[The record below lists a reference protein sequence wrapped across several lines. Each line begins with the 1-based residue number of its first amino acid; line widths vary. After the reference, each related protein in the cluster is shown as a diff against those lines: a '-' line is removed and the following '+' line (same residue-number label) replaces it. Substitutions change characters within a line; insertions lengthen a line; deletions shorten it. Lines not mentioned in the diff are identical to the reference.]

1 MMDNKQA
8 LSKNIL
14 DTINSPAD
22 VKALSM
28 EELKQLAEE
37 IRQLLISVIAKTG
50 GHLAP
55 NLGVVELTLALHRVF
70 STPEDKIVFDV
81 GHQAYIH
88 KIITGRREQFP
99 TLRQYGGLS
108 GFPKR
113 SESAHDAF
121 GTGHSSTSISAAL
134 GMAVA
139 RDIKQ
144 QDYNVI
150 AVIGDGSMTGGM
162 AFEALNNAG
171 TLHKRMIVVL
181 NDNEM
186 SISKNVGAM
195 SEYLYHLRT
204 GETYNKLKHDLEGW
218 LKNMEFGSDVLKAL
232 RRLKGSVKY
241 LMVPTSI
248 FEELGFTYLGPID
261 GHDLP
266 TLIEV
271 MQAAKKIDGPV
282 LVHVLTKKG
291 KGYKP
296 AEESPNK
303 FHGTGPFEIATGK
316 KITNPNAPITYT
328 EVFGKALS
336 ELAHEDKD
344 IIGITA
350 AMPDG
355 TGLSTFAKAHP
366 TRFFDVGI
374 AEQHAVT
381 SAAGAAA
388 AGLKPVAAI
397 YSTFLQRAYDSVLH
411 DICMQKLHVTL
422 CLDRAGL
429 VGDDGYTHH
438 GVFDYAY
445 LRSMPEMTVMAPKD
459 ENELRHML
467 KTAVDFDGP
476 ISLRYP
482 RGSGVGVDIT
492 EPMEALP
499 IGKAEVLREGQDVSI
514 WAIGSMVQSAAQA
527 AEKLAEQGIS
537 AGVVNMRF
545 VKPLDKELL
554 LAQAKEY
561 GKIVTLEEGVLQGGV
576 GSAVLETLNEAQLL
590 TKCQVLTLG
599 IPDEFVLHGD
609 KKLLFKD
616 LELDVD
622 AIVAKTVAFVKGE

>member
-204 GETYNKLKHDLEGW
+204 GETYNKIKHDLEGW
-218 LKNMEFGSDVLKAL
+218 LKNMDFGSDVLKAL

-328 EVFGKALS
+328 EVFGKALT
-336 ELAHEDKD
+336 ELADEDKD

-355 TGLSTFAKAHP
+355 TGLSAFAKAHP

-467 KTAVDFDGP
+467 KTAVDFNGP

-492 EPMEALP
+492 EPMQALP
-499 IGKAEVLREGQDVSI
+499 IGKAEVLREGRDVSI

-554 LAQAKEY
+554 LAQAREY

-576 GSAVLETLNEAQLL
+576 GSAVLEALNEAQLL
-590 TKCQVLTLG
+590 TKCRVLALG

-616 LELDVD
+616 LGLDVD
-622 AIVAKTVAFVKGE
+622 AIVAKTAAFVKGE

>member
-1 MMDNKQA
+1 MAENN
-8 LSKNIL
+8 LL
-14 DTINSPAD
+14 DKINSPAD
-22 VKALSM
+22 VKKLSDKQ
-28 EELKQLAEE
+28 LKQLAAE
-37 IRQLLISVIAKTG
+37 IRQLLIEVISHTG

-55 NLGVVELTLALHRVF
+55 NLGVVELTLALHKVF
-70 STPEDKIVFDV
+70 NTPQDKLVFDV

-113 SESAHDAF
+113 SESEHDAF

-134 GMAVA
+134 GMAAA
-139 RDIKQ
+139 RDLQ
-144 QDYNVI
+144 GEDYNVVAI
-150 AVIGDGSMTGGM
+150 IGDGSMTGGM

-171 TLHKRMIVVL
+171 TLHKKMVVVL

-195 SEYLYHLRT
+195 SDYLYHLRT
-204 GETYNKLKHDLEGW
+204 GETYNKIKNDIEGW
-218 LKNMEFGSDVLKAL
+218 LKNMEFGTDVLKAI

-248 FEELGFTYLGPID
+248 FEELGFTYLGPVD
-261 GHDLP
+261 GHDIHG
-266 TLIEV
+266 LIEV
-271 MQAAKKIDGPV
+271 LQAAKKIDGPV
-282 LVHVLTKKG
+282 MVHVLTKKG

-316 KITNPNAPITYT
+316 KITNPAAPISYT
-328 EVFGKALS
+328 EVFGKTIT
-336 ELAHEDKD
+336 ELADSDKK
-344 IIGITA
+344 IVGLTA

-355 TGLSTFAKAHP
+355 TGLNIFAQAHP
-366 TRFFDVGI
+366 DRFFDVGI

-381 SAAGAAA
+381 AA
-388 AGLKPVAAI
+388 AGMAAAGMKPVTAI
-397 YSTFLQRAYDSVLH
+397 YSTFMQRAYDSILH
-411 DICMQKLHVTL
+411 DICMQKLHVTM

-445 LRSMPEMTVMAPKD
+445 LRSIPNMTIMAPKD

-467 KTAVDFDGP
+467 KTALSFNGP
-476 ISLRYP
+476 ISVRYP

-492 EPMEALP
+492 EPMQELP
-499 IGKAEVLREGQDVSI
+499 IGKAEVLREGKELCF
-514 WAIGSMVQSAAQA
+514 WAIGSMVQSAVQA
-527 AEKLAEQGIS
+527 ADKLKEQGID

-545 VKPLDKELL
+545 AKPLDKELL
-554 LAQAKEY
+554 IEHAKRY
-561 GKIVTLEEGVLQGGV
+561 GKIVTLEEGVLAGGV
-576 GSAVLETLNEAQLL
+576 GSEVLEILDDAGLLQQCAVLR
-590 TKCQVLTLG
+590 LG
-599 IPDEFVLHGD
+599 IPDEFVTHGD
-609 KKLLFKD
+609 KKLLFRD
-616 LELDVD
+616 LGLDTD
-622 AIVAKTVAFVKGE
+622 AIVQKAAEFVKGE

>member
-1 MMDNKQA
+1 MAENKF
-8 LSKNIL
+8 L
-14 DTINSPAD
+14 DKINSPAD
-22 VKALSM
+22 VKKLSVPQL
-28 EELKQLAEE
+28 EQLAKE
-37 IRQLLISVIAKTG
+37 IRQLLISVISHTG

-55 NLGVVELTLALHRVF
+55 NLGVVELTLALHKVF
-70 STPEDKIVFDV
+70 NTPEDKIIFDV

-113 SESAHDAF
+113 SESEHDAF

-134 GMAVA
+134 GMACA
-139 RDIKQ
+139 RDLQ
-144 QDYNVI
+144 GEDYNVV

-171 TLHKRMIVVL
+171 MLHKNMIVVL

-195 SEYLYHLRT
+195 SEYLYQLRT
-204 GETYNKLKHDLEGW
+204 GETYNKIKNDIEGW
-218 LKNMEFGSDVLKAL
+218 LKNMEFGSDVLKAI

-248 FEELGFTYLGPID
+248 FEELGFTYLGPVD
-261 GHDLP
+261 GHDLEG
-266 TLIEV
+266 LLDV

-282 LVHVLTKKG
+282 MVHVLTKKG

-303 FHGTGPFEIATGK
+303 FHGTGPFDIATGK
-316 KITNPNAPITYT
+316 KITNPNAPVSYT
-328 EVFGKALS
+328 EVFGKTLTK
-336 ELAHEDKD
+336 LADIDDK
-344 IIGITA
+344 IVGITA

-355 TGLSTFAKAHP
+355 TGLNIFAEAHKDH
-366 TRFFDVGI
+366 FFDVGI

-381 SAAGAAA
+381 AA
-388 AGLKPVAAI
+388 AGMAAAGMKPVAAI
-397 YSTFLQRAYDSVLH
+397 YSTFMQRAYDSIVH

-445 LRSMPEMTVMAPKD
+445 LRSIPNMTIMAPKD
-459 ENELRHML
+459 ENELQHML
-467 KTAVDFDGP
+467 KTALDFDGP
-476 ISLRYP
+476 VSVRYP
-482 RGSGVGVDIT
+482 RGSGVGVALDT
-492 EPMEALP
+492 QWQDLP
-499 IGKAEVLREGQDVSI
+499 IGKAEVLRTGNDVCF
-514 WAIGSMVQSAAQA
+514 WAIGSMVQTALDA
-527 AEKLAEQGIS
+527 AELLEAQGIS

-545 VKPLDKELL
+545 AKPLDVELL
-554 LAQAKEY
+554 REHAQSY
-561 GKIVTLEEGVLQGGV
+561 GKIITLEEGVLAGGV
-576 GSAVLETLNEAQLL
+576 GSAVLEELNANKLL
-590 TKCQVLTLG
+590 EQCEVRCFG
-599 IPDEFVLHGD
+599 IPDEFVMHGD
-609 KKLLFKD
+609 KKLLFRD
-616 LELDVD
+616 LGLDTPTI
-622 AIVAKTVAFVKGE
+622 AAKAAAFVKGEEE

>member
-1 MMDNKQA
+1 MAENN
-8 LSKNIL
+8 LL
-14 DTINSPAD
+14 DKINSPAD
-22 VKALSM
+22 VKKLSD
-28 EELKQLAEE
+28 EQLKQLAAE
-37 IRQLLISVIAKTG
+37 IRQLLIEVISHTG

-55 NLGVVELTLALHRVF
+55 NLGVVELTLALHKVF
-70 STPEDKIVFDV
+70 TTPQDKLVFDV

-113 SESAHDAF
+113 CESEHDAF

-134 GMAVA
+134 GMAAA
-139 RDIKQ
+139 RDLQ
-144 QDYNVI
+144 GEDYNVVAI
-150 AVIGDGSMTGGM
+150 IGDGSMTGGM

-171 TLHKRMIVVL
+171 TLHKKMVVVL

-195 SEYLYHLRT
+195 SDYLYHLRT
-204 GETYNKLKHDLEGW
+204 GETYNKIKNDIEGW
-218 LKNMEFGSDVLKAL
+218 LKNMEFGTDVLKAI

-248 FEELGFTYLGPID
+248 FEELGFTYLGPVD
-261 GHDLP
+261 GHDIHG
-266 TLIEV
+266 LIEV
-271 MQAAKKIDGPV
+271 LQAAKKIDGPV
-282 LVHVLTKKG
+282 MVHVLTKKG

-316 KITNPNAPITYT
+316 KITNPAAPISYT
-328 EVFGKALS
+328 EVFGKTIT
-336 ELAHEDKD
+336 ELADSDKK
-344 IIGITA
+344 IVGLTA

-355 TGLSTFAKAHP
+355 TGLNIFAQAHP
-366 TRFFDVGI
+366 DRFFDVGI

-381 SAAGAAA
+381 AA
-388 AGLKPVAAI
+388 AGMAAAGMKPVTAI
-397 YSTFLQRAYDSVLH
+397 YSTFMQRAYDSILH
-411 DICMQKLHVTL
+411 DICMQKLHVTM

-445 LRSMPEMTVMAPKD
+445 LRSIPNMTIMAPKD

-467 KTAVDFDGP
+467 KTALSFNGP
-476 ISLRYP
+476 ISVRYP

-492 EPMEALP
+492 EPMHELP
-499 IGKAEVLREGQDVSI
+499 IGKAEVLREGKKLCF
-514 WAIGSMVQSAAQA
+514 WAIGSMVQSAVQA
-527 AEKLAEQGIS
+527 ADKLKEQGID

-545 VKPLDKELL
+545 AKPLDKELL
-554 LAQAKEY
+554 IEHAKRY
-561 GKIVTLEEGVLQGGV
+561 GKIVTLEEGVLAGGV
-576 GSAVLETLNEAQLL
+576 GSEVLEILDDAGLLQQCAVLR
-590 TKCQVLTLG
+590 LG
-599 IPDEFVLHGD
+599 IPDEFVTHGD
-609 KKLLFKD
+609 KKLLFRD
-616 LELDVD
+616 LGLDTD
-622 AIVAKTVAFVKGE
+622 AIVQKAAAFVKGE

>member
-1 MMDNKQA
+1 MENMHTIT
-8 LSKNIL
+8 KNIL
-14 DTINSPAD
+14 ETINSPAD
-22 VKALSM
+22 VKALSL
-28 EELKQLAEE
+28 EQLKQLAEE
-37 IRQLLISVIAKTG
+37 IRQLLISVISKTG

-70 STPEDKIVFDV
+70 TTPKDKIVFDV
-81 GHQAYIH
+81 GHQSYIH
-88 KIITGRREQFP
+88 KIITGRREQFS

-113 SESAHDAF
+113 SESEHDAF

-139 RDIKQ
+139 RDLQ
-144 QDYNVI
+144 GENYNVI

-171 TLHKRMIVVL
+171 TLHKKMIVVL

-195 SEYLYHLRT
+195 SEYLYQLRT
-204 GETYNKLKHDLEGW
+204 GETYNKIKHDIEGW
-218 LKNMEFGSDVLKAL
+218 LKNMEFGTDVLKAI

-248 FEELGFTYLGPID
+248 FEELGFTYLGPVD
-261 GHDLP
+261 GHDLQGL
-266 TLIEV
+266 TEV
-271 MQAAKKIDGPV
+271 LQAAKKIDGPV

-303 FHGTGPFEIATGK
+303 FHGTGPFDIATGK
-316 KITNPNAPITYT
+316 KIANPNAPITYT
-328 EVFGKALS
+328 EVFGKTLT
-336 ELAHEDKD
+336 ELANKDKE

-355 TGLSTFAKAHP
+355 TGMSTFAKAHP
-366 TRFFDVGI
+366 ERFFDVGI

-388 AGLKPVAAI
+388 AGMKPVAAI

-445 LRSMPEMTVMAPKD
+445 LRSMPEMTIMAPKD

-467 KTAVDFDGP
+467 KTAVDFDEP
-476 ISLRYP
+476 VSVRYP
-482 RGSGVGVDIT
+482 RGSGVGVSIT
-492 EPMEALP
+492 EPMHSLP
-499 IGKAEVLREGQDVSI
+499 IGKAEVLREGKDVCL
-514 WAIGSMVQSAAQA
+514 WAIGSMVQSALQVA
-527 AEKLAEQGIS
+527 AKLAEQGIS

-545 VKPLDKELL
+545 AKPLDEELL
-554 LAQAKEY
+554 LEHAAQY

-576 GSAVLETLNEAQLL
+576 GSAVLETLNAAKMLQ
-590 TKCQVLTLG
+590 KCQVLTLG

-609 KKLLFKD
+609 KKLLMKD
-616 LELDVD
+616 LGLDVETI
-622 AIVAKTVAFVKGE
+622 AVKIAALVKEE

>member
-1 MMDNKQA
+1 MAENN
-8 LSKNIL
+8 LL
-14 DTINSPAD
+14 DKINSPAD
-22 VKALSM
+22 VKKLSD
-28 EELKQLAEE
+28 EQLKQLAAE
-37 IRQLLISVIAKTG
+37 IRQLLIEVISHTG

-55 NLGVVELTLALHRVF
+55 NLGVVELTLALHKVF
-70 STPEDKIVFDV
+70 TTPQDKLVFDV

-113 SESAHDAF
+113 CESEHDAF

-134 GMAVA
+134 GMAAA
-139 RDIKQ
+139 RDLQ
-144 QDYNVI
+144 GEDYNVVAI
-150 AVIGDGSMTGGM
+150 IGDGSMTGGM

-171 TLHKRMIVVL
+171 TLHKKMVVVL

-195 SEYLYHLRT
+195 SDYLYHLRT
-204 GETYNKLKHDLEGW
+204 GETYNKIKNDIEGW
-218 LKNMEFGSDVLKAL
+218 LKNMEFGTDVLKAI

-248 FEELGFTYLGPID
+248 FEELGFTYLGPVD
-261 GHDLP
+261 GHDIHG
-266 TLIEV
+266 LIEV
-271 MQAAKKIDGPV
+271 LQAAKKIDGPV
-282 LVHVLTKKG
+282 MVHVLTKKG

-316 KITNPNAPITYT
+316 KITNPAAPISYT
-328 EVFGKALS
+328 EVFGKTIT
-336 ELAHEDKD
+336 ELADSDKK
-344 IIGITA
+344 IVGLTA

-355 TGLSTFAKAHP
+355 TGLNIFAQAHP
-366 TRFFDVGI
+366 DRFFDVGI

-381 SAAGAAA
+381 AA
-388 AGLKPVAAI
+388 AGMAAAGMKPVTAI
-397 YSTFLQRAYDSVLH
+397 YSTFMQRAYDSILH
-411 DICMQKLHVTL
+411 DICMQKLHVTM

-445 LRSMPEMTVMAPKD
+445 LRSIPNMTIMAPKD

-467 KTAVDFDGP
+467 KTALSFNGP
-476 ISLRYP
+476 ISVRYP

-492 EPMEALP
+492 EPMHELP
-499 IGKAEVLREGQDVSI
+499 IGKAEVLRDGTELCF
-514 WAIGSMVQSAAQA
+514 WAIGSMVQSAVQA
-527 AEKLAEQGIS
+527 ADKLKEQGID

-545 VKPLDKELL
+545 AKPLDKELL
-554 LAQAKEY
+554 IEHAKRY
-561 GKIVTLEEGVLQGGV
+561 GKIVTLEEGVLAGGV
-576 GSAVLETLNEAQLL
+576 GSEVLEILDDAGLLQQCAVLR
-590 TKCQVLTLG
+590 LG
-599 IPDEFVLHGD
+599 IPDEFVTHGD
-609 KKLLFKD
+609 KKLLFRD
-616 LELDVD
+616 LGLDTD
-622 AIVAKTVAFVKGE
+622 AIVQKAAAFVKGE

>member
-1 MMDNKQA
+1 MAENN
-8 LSKNIL
+8 LL
-14 DTINSPAD
+14 DKINSPAD
-22 VKALSM
+22 VKKLSD
-28 EELKQLAEE
+28 EQLKQLAAE
-37 IRQLLISVIAKTG
+37 IRQLLIKVISHTG

-55 NLGVVELTLALHRVF
+55 NLGVVELTLALHKVF
-70 STPEDKIVFDV
+70 TTPQDKLVFDV

-113 SESAHDAF
+113 CESEHDAF

-134 GMAVA
+134 GMAAA
-139 RDIKQ
+139 RDLQ
-144 QDYNVI
+144 GEDYNVVAI
-150 AVIGDGSMTGGM
+150 IGDGSMTGGM
-162 AFEALNNAG
+162 AFEALNNAV
-171 TLHKRMIVVL
+171 TLHKKMVVVL

-195 SEYLYHLRT
+195 SDYLYHLRT
-204 GETYNKLKHDLEGW
+204 GETYNKIKNDIEGW
-218 LKNMEFGSDVLKAL
+218 LKNMEFGTDVLKAI

-248 FEELGFTYLGPID
+248 FEELGFTYLGPVD
-261 GHDLP
+261 GHDIHG
-266 TLIEV
+266 LIEV
-271 MQAAKKIDGPV
+271 LQAAKKIDGPV
-282 LVHVLTKKG
+282 MVHVLTKKG

-316 KITNPNAPITYT
+316 KITNPAAPISYT
-328 EVFGKALS
+328 EVFGKTIT
-336 ELAHEDKD
+336 ELADSDKK
-344 IIGITA
+344 IVGLTA

-355 TGLSTFAKAHP
+355 TGLNIFAQAHP
-366 TRFFDVGI
+366 DRFFDVGI

-381 SAAGAAA
+381 AA
-388 AGLKPVAAI
+388 AGMAAAGMKPVTAI
-397 YSTFLQRAYDSVLH
+397 YSTFMQRAYDSILH
-411 DICMQKLHVTL
+411 DICMQKLHVTM

-445 LRSMPEMTVMAPKD
+445 LRSIPNMTIMAPKD

-467 KTAVDFDGP
+467 KTALSFNGP
-476 ISLRYP
+476 ISVRYP

-492 EPMEALP
+492 EPMHELP
-499 IGKAEVLREGQDVSI
+499 IGKAEVLREGKELCF
-514 WAIGSMVQSAAQA
+514 WAIGSMVQSAVQA
-527 AEKLAEQGIS
+527 ADKLMEHGID

-545 VKPLDKELL
+545 AKPLDKELL
-554 LAQAKEY
+554 IEHAKRY
-561 GKIVTLEEGVLQGGV
+561 GKLVTLEEGVLAGGV
-576 GSAVLETLNEAQLL
+576 GSEVLEILDDAGLLQQCAVLR
-590 TKCQVLTLG
+590 LG
-599 IPDEFVLHGD
+599 IPDEFVTHGD
-609 KKLLFKD
+609 KKLLFRD
-616 LELDVD
+616 LGLDTD
-622 AIVAKTVAFVKGE
+622 AIVQKAAAFVKGE

>member
-1 MMDNKQA
+1 MENKQA
-8 LSKNIL
+8 LTKNIL
-14 DTINSPAD
+14 ETINSPAD
-22 VKALSM
+22 VKALSLD
-28 EELKQLAEE
+28 ELKQLAEE
-37 IRQLLISVIAKTG
+37 IRQFLISVISKTG

-55 NLGVVELTLALHRVF
+55 NLGVVELSLALHRVF

-81 GHQAYIH
+81 GHQSYIH

-113 SESAHDAF
+113 SESEHDAF

-139 RDIKQ
+139 RDLQGK
-144 QDYNVI
+144 DYNVV

-171 TLHKRMIVVL
+171 TLHKKMIVVL

-195 SEYLYHLRT
+195 SEYLYQLRT
-204 GETYNKLKHDLEGW
+204 GETYNKIKHDIEGW
-218 LKNMEFGSDVLKAL
+218 LKNMEFGTDVLKAI

-248 FEELGFTYLGPID
+248 FEELGFTYLGPVD
-261 GHDLP
+261 GHDLQGL
-266 TLIEV
+266 TEV
-271 MQAAKKIDGPV
+271 LQAAKKIDGPV

-316 KITNPNAPITYT
+316 KIANPNAPITYT
-328 EVFGKALS
+328 EVFGKTLT
-336 ELAHEDKD
+336 ELANEDKE

-355 TGLSTFAKAHP
+355 TGMSTFAKVHP
-366 TRFFDVGI
+366 ERFFDVGI

-388 AGLKPVAAI
+388 AGMKPVAAI

-445 LRSMPEMTVMAPKD
+445 LRSMPEMTIMAPKD

-467 KTAVDFDGP
+467 KTAVDYDGP
-476 ISLRYP
+476 VSVRYP
-482 RGSGVGVDIT
+482 RGSGVGVEIS
-492 EPMEALP
+492 EPMHSLP
-499 IGKAEVLREGQDVSI
+499 IGKAEVLREGKDVCL
-514 WAIGSMVQSAAQA
+514 WAIGSMVQSALQVA
-527 AEKLAEQGIS
+527 AKLAEQGIS

-545 VKPLDKELL
+545 AKPLDKELL
-554 LAQAKEY
+554 LAHAAQY
-561 GKIVTLEEGVLQGGV
+561 GKIVTLEEGALQGGV
-576 GSAVLETLNEAQLL
+576 GSAVLETLNEAKILQQ
-590 TKCQVLTLG
+590 CRVLTLG

-609 KKLLFKD
+609 KKLLMKD
-616 LELDVD
+616 LGLDVD
-622 AIVAKTVAFVKGE
+622 AIVAKTIAMVKEA

>member
-1 MMDNKQA
+1 MAENKF
-8 LSKNIL
+8 L
-14 DTINSPAD
+14 DKINSPAD
-22 VKALSM
+22 VKKLSVPQL
-28 EELKQLAEE
+28 EQLAKE
-37 IRQLLISVIAKTG
+37 IRQLLISVISHTG

-55 NLGVVELTLALHRVF
+55 NLGVVELTLALHKVF
-70 STPEDKIVFDV
+70 NTPEDKIIFDV

-113 SESAHDAF
+113 SESEHDAF

-134 GMAVA
+134 GMACA
-139 RDIKQ
+139 RDLQ
-144 QDYNVI
+144 GEDYNVV

-171 TLHKRMIVVL
+171 MLHKKMIVVL

-195 SEYLYHLRT
+195 SEYLYQLRT
-204 GETYNKLKHDLEGW
+204 GETYNKIKNDIEGW
-218 LKNMEFGSDVLKAL
+218 LKNMEFGSDVLKAI

-248 FEELGFTYLGPID
+248 FEELGFTYLGPVD
-261 GHDLP
+261 GHDLEG
-266 TLIEV
+266 LLDV

-282 LVHVLTKKG
+282 MVHVLTKKG

-303 FHGTGPFEIATGK
+303 FHGTGPFDIATGK
-316 KITNPNAPITYT
+316 KITNPNAPVSYT
-328 EVFGKALS
+328 EVFGKTLTK
-336 ELAHEDKD
+336 LADTDDK
-344 IIGITA
+344 IVGITA

-355 TGLSTFAKAHP
+355 TGLNIFAEAHKDH
-366 TRFFDVGI
+366 FFDVGI

-381 SAAGAAA
+381 AA
-388 AGLKPVAAI
+388 AGMAAAGMKPVAAI
-397 YSTFLQRAYDSVLH
+397 YSTFMQRAYDSIMH

-445 LRSMPEMTVMAPKD
+445 LRSIPNMTIMAPKD
-459 ENELRHML
+459 ENELQHML
-467 KTAVDFDGP
+467 KTALDFDGP
-476 ISLRYP
+476 VSVRYP
-482 RGSGVGVDIT
+482 RGSGVGVALDT
-492 EPMEALP
+492 QWQDLP
-499 IGKAEVLREGQDVSI
+499 IGKAEVLRTGKDVCF
-514 WAIGSMVQSAAQA
+514 WAIGSMVQTALDA
-527 AEKLAEQGIS
+527 AELLEAQGIS

-545 VKPLDKELL
+545 AKPLDVELL
-554 LAQAKEY
+554 REHAQSY
-561 GKIVTLEEGVLQGGV
+561 GKIITLEEGVLAGGV
-576 GSAVLETLNEAQLL
+576 GSAILEELNENKLL
-590 TKCQVLTLG
+590 EQCEVRYFG
-599 IPDEFVLHGD
+599 IPDEFVMHGD
-609 KKLLFKD
+609 KKLLFRD
-616 LELDVD
+616 LGLDTPTI
-622 AIVAKTVAFVKGE
+622 AAKAAAFVKGEEE

>member
-1 MMDNKQA
+1 MENMHTIT
-8 LSKNIL
+8 KNIL
-14 DTINSPAD
+14 ETINSPAD
-22 VKALSM
+22 VKALSL
-28 EELKQLAEE
+28 EQLKQLAEE
-37 IRQLLISVIAKTG
+37 IRQLLISVISKTG

-70 STPEDKIVFDV
+70 TTPKDKIVFDV
-81 GHQAYIH
+81 GHQSYIH
-88 KIITGRREQFP
+88 KIITGRREQFS

-113 SESAHDAF
+113 SESEHDAF

-139 RDIKQ
+139 RDLQ
-144 QDYNVI
+144 GEDYNVI

-171 TLHKRMIVVL
+171 TLHKKMIVVL

-195 SEYLYHLRT
+195 SEYLYQLRT
-204 GETYNKLKHDLEGW
+204 GETYNKIKHDIEGW
-218 LKNMEFGSDVLKAL
+218 LKNMEFGTDVLKAI

-261 GHDLP
+261 GHDLQGL
-266 TLIEV
+266 TEV
-271 MQAAKKIDGPV
+271 LQAAKKIDGPV

-303 FHGTGPFEIATGK
+303 FHGTGPFDIATGK
-316 KITNPNAPITYT
+316 KIANPNAPITYT
-328 EVFGKALS
+328 EVFGRTLT
-336 ELAHEDKD
+336 ELANEDKE

-355 TGLSTFAKAHP
+355 TGMSTFAKAHP
-366 TRFFDVGI
+366 ERFFDVGI

-388 AGLKPVAAI
+388 VGLKPVAAI

-438 GVFDYAY
+438 GVFDYTY
-445 LRSMPEMTVMAPKD
+445 LRSMPEMTIMAPKD

-476 ISLRYP
+476 VSVRYP
-482 RGSGVGVDIT
+482 RGSGVGVSIT
-492 EPMEALP
+492 EPMHSLP
-499 IGKAEVLREGQDVSI
+499 IGKAEVLREGKDVCL
-514 WAIGSMVQSAAQA
+514 WAIGSMVQSALQA
-527 AEKLAEQGIS
+527 ADKLAEQGIC

-545 VKPLDKELL
+545 AKPLDEELL
-554 LAQAKEY
+554 LEHAAQY

-576 GSAVLETLNEAQLL
+576 GSAVLETLNAAKMLQ
-590 TKCQVLTLG
+590 KCQVLTLG

-616 LELDVD
+616 LGLDVET
-622 AIVAKTVAFVKGE
+622 ISVKIAALVKEE

>member
-1 MMDNKQA
+1 MAENN
-8 LSKNIL
+8 LL
-14 DTINSPAD
+14 DKINSPAD
-22 VKALSM
+22 VKKLSD
-28 EELKQLAEE
+28 EQLKQLAAE
-37 IRQLLISVIAKTG
+37 IRQLLIKVISHTG

-55 NLGVVELTLALHRVF
+55 NLGVVELTLALHKVF
-70 STPEDKIVFDV
+70 TTPQDKLVFDV

-113 SESAHDAF
+113 CESEHDAF

-134 GMAVA
+134 GMAAA
-139 RDIKQ
+139 RDLQ
-144 QDYNVI
+144 GEDYNVVAI
-150 AVIGDGSMTGGM
+150 IGDGSMTGGM

-171 TLHKRMIVVL
+171 TLHKKMVVVL

-195 SEYLYHLRT
+195 SDYLYHLRT
-204 GETYNKLKHDLEGW
+204 GETYNKIKNDIEGW
-218 LKNMEFGSDVLKAL
+218 LKNMEFGTDVLKAI

-248 FEELGFTYLGPID
+248 FEELGFTYLGPVD
-261 GHDLP
+261 GHDIHG
-266 TLIEV
+266 LIEV
-271 MQAAKKIDGPV
+271 LQAAKKIDGPV
-282 LVHVLTKKG
+282 MVHVLTKKG

-316 KITNPNAPITYT
+316 KITNPAAPISYT
-328 EVFGKALS
+328 EVFGKTIT
-336 ELAHEDKD
+336 ELADSDKK
-344 IIGITA
+344 IVGLTA

-355 TGLSTFAKAHP
+355 TGLNIFAQAHP
-366 TRFFDVGI
+366 DRFFDVGI

-381 SAAGAAA
+381 AA
-388 AGLKPVAAI
+388 AGMAAAGMKPVTAI
-397 YSTFLQRAYDSVLH
+397 YSTFMQRAYDSILH
-411 DICMQKLHVTL
+411 DICMQKLHVTM

-445 LRSMPEMTVMAPKD
+445 LRSIPNMTIMAPKD

-467 KTAVDFDGP
+467 KTALSFNGP
-476 ISLRYP
+476 ISVRYP

-492 EPMEALP
+492 EPMHELP
-499 IGKAEVLREGQDVSI
+499 IGKAEVLREGKELCF
-514 WAIGSMVQSAAQA
+514 WAIGSMVQSAVQA
-527 AEKLAEQGIS
+527 ADKLKEQGID

-545 VKPLDKELL
+545 AKPLDKELL
-554 LAQAKEY
+554 IEHAKRY
-561 GKIVTLEEGVLQGGV
+561 GKIVTLEEGVLAGGV
-576 GSAVLETLNEAQLL
+576 GSEVLEILDDAGLL
-590 TKCQVLTLG
+590 QQCTVLRLG
-599 IPDEFVLHGD
+599 IPDEFVTHGD
-609 KKLLFKD
+609 KKLLFRD
-616 LELDVD
+616 LGLDTD
-622 AIVAKTVAFVKGE
+622 AIVQKAAAFVKGE

>member
-1 MMDNKQA
+1 MAENN
-8 LSKNIL
+8 LL
-14 DTINSPAD
+14 DKINSPAD
-22 VKALSM
+22 VKKLAD
-28 EELKQLAEE
+28 EQLKQLAAE
-37 IRQLLISVIAKTG
+37 IRQLLIKVISHTG

-55 NLGVVELTLALHRVF
+55 NLGVVELTLALHKVF
-70 STPEDKIVFDV
+70 TTPQDKLVFDV

-113 SESAHDAF
+113 CESEHDAF

-139 RDIKQ
+139 RDLQ
-144 QDYNVI
+144 GEDYNVVAI
-150 AVIGDGSMTGGM
+150 IGDGSMTGGM

-171 TLHKRMIVVL
+171 TLHKKMVVVL

-195 SEYLYHLRT
+195 SDYLYHLRT
-204 GETYNKLKHDLEGW
+204 GETYNKIKNDIEGW
-218 LKNMEFGSDVLKAL
+218 LKNMEFGTDVLKAI

-248 FEELGFTYLGPID
+248 FEELGFTYLGPVD
-261 GHDLP
+261 GHDIHG
-266 TLIEV
+266 LIEV
-271 MQAAKKIDGPV
+271 LQAAKKIDGPV
-282 LVHVLTKKG
+282 MVHVLTKKG

-316 KITNPNAPITYT
+316 KITNPAAPISYT
-328 EVFGKALS
+328 EVFGKTIT
-336 ELAHEDKD
+336 ELADSDKK
-344 IIGITA
+344 IVGLTA

-355 TGLSTFAKAHP
+355 TGLNIFAQAHP
-366 TRFFDVGI
+366 DRFFDVGI

-381 SAAGAAA
+381 AA
-388 AGLKPVAAI
+388 AGMAAAGMKPVTAI
-397 YSTFLQRAYDSVLH
+397 YSTFMQRAYDSILH
-411 DICMQKLHVTL
+411 DICMQKLHVTM

-445 LRSMPEMTVMAPKD
+445 LRSIPNMTIMAPKD

-467 KTAVDFDGP
+467 KTALSFNGP
-476 ISLRYP
+476 ISVRYP

-492 EPMEALP
+492 EPMHELP
-499 IGKAEVLREGQDVSI
+499 IGKAEVLREGKELCF
-514 WAIGSMVQSAAQA
+514 WAIGSMVQSAVQA
-527 AEKLAEQGIS
+527 ADKLKEQGID

-545 VKPLDKELL
+545 AKPLDKELL
-554 LAQAKEY
+554 IEHAKRY
-561 GKIVTLEEGVLQGGV
+561 GKIVTLEEGVLAGGV
-576 GSAVLETLNEAQLL
+576 GSEVLEILDDAGLLQQCAVLR
-590 TKCQVLTLG
+590 LG
-599 IPDEFVLHGD
+599 IPDEFVTHGD
-609 KKLLFKD
+609 KKLLFRD
-616 LELDVD
+616 LGLDTD
-622 AIVAKTVAFVKGE
+622 AIVQKAAEFVKGE

>member
-1 MMDNKQA
+1 MAENN
-8 LSKNIL
+8 LL
-14 DTINSPAD
+14 DKINSPAD
-22 VKALSM
+22 VKKLSD
-28 EELKQLAEE
+28 EQLKQLAAE
-37 IRQLLISVIAKTG
+37 IRQLLIKVISHTG

-55 NLGVVELTLALHRVF
+55 NLGVVELTLALHKVF
-70 STPEDKIVFDV
+70 NTPQDKLVFDV

-113 SESAHDAF
+113 CESEHDAF

-139 RDIKQ
+139 RDLQ
-144 QDYNVI
+144 GEDYNVVAI
-150 AVIGDGSMTGGM
+150 IGDGSMTGGM

-171 TLHKRMIVVL
+171 TLHKKMVVVL

-195 SEYLYHLRT
+195 SDYLYHLRT
-204 GETYNKLKHDLEGW
+204 GETYNKIKNDIEGW
-218 LKNMEFGSDVLKAL
+218 LKNMEFGTDVLKAI

-248 FEELGFTYLGPID
+248 FEELGFTYLGPVD
-261 GHDLP
+261 GHDIHG
-266 TLIEV
+266 LIEV
-271 MQAAKKIDGPV
+271 LQAAKKIDGPV
-282 LVHVLTKKG
+282 MVHVLTKKG

-316 KITNPNAPITYT
+316 KITNPAAPISYT
-328 EVFGKALS
+328 EVFGKTIT
-336 ELAHEDKD
+336 ELADSDKK
-344 IIGITA
+344 IVGLTA

-355 TGLSTFAKAHP
+355 TGLNIFAQAHP
-366 TRFFDVGI
+366 DRFFDVGI

-381 SAAGAAA
+381 AA
-388 AGLKPVAAI
+388 AGMAAAGMKPVTAI
-397 YSTFLQRAYDSVLH
+397 YSTFMQRAYDSILH
-411 DICMQKLHVTL
+411 DICMQKLHVTM

-445 LRSMPEMTVMAPKD
+445 LRSIPNMTIMAPKD

-467 KTAVDFDGP
+467 KTALSFNGP
-476 ISLRYP
+476 ISVRYP

-492 EPMEALP
+492 EPMQELP
-499 IGKAEVLREGQDVSI
+499 IGKAEVLREGKELCF
-514 WAIGSMVQSAAQA
+514 WAIGSMVQSAVQA
-527 AEKLAEQGIS
+527 ADKLKEQGID

-545 VKPLDKELL
+545 AKPLDKELL
-554 LAQAKEY
+554 IEHAKRY
-561 GKIVTLEEGVLQGGV
+561 GKIVTLEEGVLAGGV
-576 GSAVLETLNEAQLL
+576 GSEVLEILDDAGLLQQCAVLR
-590 TKCQVLTLG
+590 LG
-599 IPDEFVLHGD
+599 IPDEFVTHGD
-609 KKLLFKD
+609 KKLLFRD
-616 LELDVD
+616 LGLDTD
-622 AIVAKTVAFVKGE
+622 AIVQKAVAFVKGE

>member
-1 MMDNKQA
+1 MENKQA
-8 LSKNIL
+8 LTKNIL
-14 DTINSPAD
+14 ETINSPAD
-22 VKALSM
+22 VKALSLD
-28 EELKQLAEE
+28 ELKQLAEE
-37 IRQLLISVIAKTG
+37 IRQFLISVISKTG

-55 NLGVVELTLALHRVF
+55 NLGVVELSLALHRVF

-81 GHQAYIH
+81 GHQSYIH

-113 SESAHDAF
+113 SESEHDAF

-139 RDIKQ
+139 RDLQGK
-144 QDYNVI
+144 DYNVV

-171 TLHKRMIVVL
+171 TLHKKMIVVL

-195 SEYLYHLRT
+195 SEYLYQLRT
-204 GETYNKLKHDLEGW
+204 GETYNKIKHDIEGW
-218 LKNMEFGSDVLKAL
+218 LKNMEFGTDVLKAI

-248 FEELGFTYLGPID
+248 FEELGFTYLGPVD
-261 GHDLP
+261 GHDLQGL
-266 TLIEV
+266 TEV
-271 MQAAKKIDGPV
+271 LQAAKKIDGPV

-303 FHGTGPFEIATGK
+303 FYGTGPFEIATGK
-316 KITNPNAPITYT
+316 KIANPNAPITYT
-328 EVFGKALS
+328 EVFGKTLT
-336 ELAHEDKD
+336 ELANEDKE

-355 TGLSTFAKAHP
+355 TGMSTFAKAHP
-366 TRFFDVGI
+366 ERFFDVGI

-388 AGLKPVAAI
+388 VGLKPVAAI

-411 DICMQKLHVTL
+411 DICMQRLHVTL

-445 LRSMPEMTVMAPKD
+445 LRSMPEMTIMAPKD

-476 ISLRYP
+476 VSVRYP
-482 RGSGVGVDIT
+482 RGSGVGVSIT
-492 EPMEALP
+492 EPMHSLP
-499 IGKAEVLREGQDVSI
+499 IGKAEVLREGKDVCL
-514 WAIGSMVQSAAQA
+514 WAIGSMVQSALLA
-527 AEKLAEQGIS
+527 ADKLAEQGIS

-545 VKPLDKELL
+545 AKPLDEELL
-554 LAQAKEY
+554 LEHAAQY

-576 GSAVLETLNEAQLL
+576 GSAVLETLNAAKMLQ
-590 TKCQVLTLG
+590 KCQVLTLG

-616 LELDVD
+616 LGLDVETIAD
-622 AIVAKTVAFVKGE
+622 KIAALVKEE

>member
-1 MMDNKQA
+1 MENMHTIT
-8 LSKNIL
+8 KNIL
-14 DTINSPAD
+14 ETINSPAD
-22 VKALSM
+22 VKALSL
-28 EELKQLAEE
+28 EQLKQLAEE
-37 IRQLLISVIAKTG
+37 IRQLLISVISKTG

-70 STPEDKIVFDV
+70 TTPKDKIVFDV
-81 GHQAYIH
+81 GHQSYIH
-88 KIITGRREQFP
+88 KIITGRREQFS

-113 SESAHDAF
+113 SESEHDAF

-139 RDIKQ
+139 RDLQ
-144 QDYNVI
+144 GEDYNVI

-171 TLHKRMIVVL
+171 TLHKKMIVVL

-195 SEYLYHLRT
+195 SEYLYQLRT
-204 GETYNKLKHDLEGW
+204 GETYNKIKHDIEGW
-218 LKNMEFGSDVLKAL
+218 LKNMEFGTDVLKAI

-261 GHDLP
+261 GHDMQGL
-266 TLIEV
+266 TEV
-271 MQAAKKIDGPV
+271 LQAAKKIDGPV

-303 FHGTGPFEIATGK
+303 FHGTGPFDIATGK
-316 KITNPNAPITYT
+316 KIANPNAPITYT
-328 EVFGKALS
+328 EVFGRTLT
-336 ELAHEDKD
+336 ELANADKD

-355 TGLSTFAKAHP
+355 TGMSTFAKAHP
-366 TRFFDVGI
+366 ERCFDVGI

-388 AGLKPVAAI
+388 VGLKPVAAI

-445 LRSMPEMTVMAPKD
+445 LRSMPEMTIMAPKD

-476 ISLRYP
+476 VSVRYP
-482 RGSGVGVDIT
+482 RGSGVGVSIT
-492 EPMEALP
+492 EPMHSLA
-499 IGKAEVLREGQDVSI
+499 IGKAEVLREGKDVCL
-514 WAIGSMVQSAAQA
+514 WAIGSMVQSALQA
-527 AEKLAEQGIS
+527 ADKLAEQGIS
-537 AGVVNMRF
+537 AGIVNMRF
-545 VKPLDKELL
+545 AKPLDEELL
-554 LAQAKEY
+554 LEHAAQY

-576 GSAVLETLNEAQLL
+576 GSAVLETLNAAKMLQ
-590 TKCQVLTLG
+590 KCQVLTLG

-616 LELDVD
+616 LGLDVETIAD
-622 AIVAKTVAFVKGE
+622 KIAALVKEE

>member
-1 MMDNKQA
+1 MAENN
-8 LSKNIL
+8 LL
-14 DTINSPAD
+14 DKINSPAD
-22 VKALSM
+22 VKKLSD
-28 EELKQLAEE
+28 EQLKQLAAE
-37 IRQLLISVIAKTG
+37 IRQLLIKVISHTG

-55 NLGVVELTLALHRVF
+55 NLGVVELTLALHKVF
-70 STPEDKIVFDV
+70 NTPQDKLVFDV

-113 SESAHDAF
+113 CESEHDAF

-134 GMAVA
+134 GMAAA
-139 RDIKQ
+139 RDLQ
-144 QDYNVI
+144 GEDYNVVAI
-150 AVIGDGSMTGGM
+150 IGDGSMTGGM

-171 TLHKRMIVVL
+171 TLHKKMVVVL

-195 SEYLYHLRT
+195 SDYLYHLRT
-204 GETYNKLKHDLEGW
+204 GETYNKIKNDIEGW
-218 LKNMEFGSDVLKAL
+218 LKNMEFGTDVLKAI

-248 FEELGFTYLGPID
+248 FEELGFTYLGPVD
-261 GHDLP
+261 GHDIHG
-266 TLIEV
+266 LIEV
-271 MQAAKKIDGPV
+271 LQAAKKIDGPV
-282 LVHVLTKKG
+282 MVHVLTKKG

-316 KITNPNAPITYT
+316 KITNPAAPISYT
-328 EVFGKALS
+328 EVFGKTIT
-336 ELAHEDKD
+336 ELADSDKK
-344 IIGITA
+344 IVGLTA

-355 TGLSTFAKAHP
+355 TGLNIFAQAHP
-366 TRFFDVGI
+366 DRFFDVGI

-381 SAAGAAA
+381 AA
-388 AGLKPVAAI
+388 AGMAAAGMKPVTAI
-397 YSTFLQRAYDSVLH
+397 YSTFMQRAYDSILH
-411 DICMQKLHVTL
+411 DICMQKLHVTM

-445 LRSMPEMTVMAPKD
+445 LRSIPNMTIMAPKD

-467 KTAVDFDGP
+467 KTALSFNGP
-476 ISLRYP
+476 ISVRYP

-492 EPMEALP
+492 EPMHELP
-499 IGKAEVLREGQDVSI
+499 IGKAEVLREGKELCF
-514 WAIGSMVQSAAQA
+514 WAIGSMVQSAVQA
-527 AEKLAEQGIS
+527 ADKLKEQGID

-545 VKPLDKELL
+545 AKPLDKELL
-554 LAQAKEY
+554 IEHAKRY
-561 GKIVTLEEGVLQGGV
+561 GKIVTLEEGVLAGGV
-576 GSAVLETLNEAQLL
+576 GSEVLEILDDAGLLQQCAVLR
-590 TKCQVLTLG
+590 LG
-599 IPDEFVLHGD
+599 IPDEFVTHGD
-609 KKLLFKD
+609 KKLLFRD
-616 LELDVD
+616 LGLDTD
-622 AIVAKTVAFVKGE
+622 AIVQKAAAFVKGE

>member
-1 MMDNKQA
+1 MAENN
-8 LSKNIL
+8 LL
-14 DTINSPAD
+14 DKINSPAD
-22 VKALSM
+22 VKKLSD
-28 EELKQLAEE
+28 EQLKQLATE
-37 IRQLLISVIAKTG
+37 IRQLLIEVISHTG

-55 NLGVVELTLALHRVF
+55 NLGVVELTLALHKVF
-70 STPEDKIVFDV
+70 TTPQDKLVFDV

-113 SESAHDAF
+113 CESEHDAF

-139 RDIKQ
+139 RDLQ
-144 QDYNVI
+144 GEDYNVVAI
-150 AVIGDGSMTGGM
+150 IGDGSMTGGM

-171 TLHKRMIVVL
+171 TLHKKMVVVL

-195 SEYLYHLRT
+195 SDYLYHLRT
-204 GETYNKLKHDLEGW
+204 GETYNKIKNDIEGW
-218 LKNMEFGSDVLKAL
+218 LKNMEFGTDVLKAI

-248 FEELGFTYLGPID
+248 FEELGFTYLGPVD
-261 GHDLP
+261 GHDIHG
-266 TLIEV
+266 LIEV
-271 MQAAKKIDGPV
+271 LQAAKKIDGPV
-282 LVHVLTKKG
+282 MVHVLTKKG

-316 KITNPNAPITYT
+316 KITNPAAPISYT
-328 EVFGKALS
+328 EVFGKTIT
-336 ELAHEDKD
+336 ELADSDKN
-344 IIGITA
+344 IVGLTA

-355 TGLSTFAKAHP
+355 TGLNIFAQAHP
-366 TRFFDVGI
+366 DRFFDVGI

-381 SAAGAAA
+381 AA
-388 AGLKPVAAI
+388 AGMAAAGMKPVTAI
-397 YSTFLQRAYDSVLH
+397 YSTFMQRAYDSILH
-411 DICMQKLHVTL
+411 DICMQKLHVTM

-445 LRSMPEMTVMAPKD
+445 LRSIPNMTIMAPKD

-467 KTAVDFDGP
+467 KTALSFNGP
-476 ISLRYP
+476 ISVRYP

-492 EPMEALP
+492 EPMQELP
-499 IGKAEVLREGQDVSI
+499 IGKAEVLREGKELCF
-514 WAIGSMVQSAAQA
+514 WAIGSMVQSAVQA
-527 AEKLAEQGIS
+527 ADKLKEQGID

-545 VKPLDKELL
+545 AKPLDQDLL
-554 LAQAKEY
+554 IEHAKRY
-561 GKIVTLEEGVLQGGV
+561 GKIVTLEEGVLAGGV
-576 GSAVLETLNEAQLL
+576 GSEVLEILDDAGLLQQCAVLR
-590 TKCQVLTLG
+590 LG
-599 IPDEFVLHGD
+599 IPDEFVTHGD
-609 KKLLFKD
+609 KKLLFRD
-616 LELDVD
+616 LGLDTD
-622 AIVAKTVAFVKGE
+622 AIVQKAAAFVKGE

>member
-1 MMDNKQA
+1 MAENKF
-8 LSKNIL
+8 L
-14 DTINSPAD
+14 DKINSPAD
-22 VKALSM
+22 VKKLSVSQL
-28 EELKQLAEE
+28 EQLAKE
-37 IRQLLISVIAKTG
+37 IRQLLISVISHTG

-55 NLGVVELTLALHRVF
+55 NLGVVELTLALHKVF
-70 STPEDKIVFDV
+70 NTPEDKIIFDV

-113 SESAHDAF
+113 SESEHDAF

-134 GMAVA
+134 GMACA
-139 RDIKQ
+139 RDLQ
-144 QDYNVI
+144 GEDYNVV

-171 TLHKRMIVVL
+171 MLHKNMIVVL

-195 SEYLYHLRT
+195 SEYLYQLRT
-204 GETYNKLKHDLEGW
+204 GETYNKIKNDIEGW
-218 LKNMEFGSDVLKAL
+218 LKNMEFGSDVLKAI

-248 FEELGFTYLGPID
+248 FEELGFTYLGPVD
-261 GHDLP
+261 GHDLEG
-266 TLIEV
+266 LLDV

-282 LVHVLTKKG
+282 MVHVLTKKG

-303 FHGTGPFEIATGK
+303 FHGTGPFDIATGK
-316 KITNPNAPITYT
+316 KITNPNAPVSYT
-328 EVFGKALS
+328 EVFGKTLTK
-336 ELAHEDKD
+336 LADTDDK
-344 IIGITA
+344 IVGITA

-355 TGLSTFAKAHP
+355 TGLNIFAEAHKDH
-366 TRFFDVGI
+366 FFDVGI

-381 SAAGAAA
+381 AA
-388 AGLKPVAAI
+388 AGMAAAGMKPVAAI
-397 YSTFLQRAYDSVLH
+397 YSTFMQRAYDSIVH

-445 LRSMPEMTVMAPKD
+445 LRSIPNMTIMAPKD
-459 ENELRHML
+459 ENELQHML
-467 KTAVDFDGP
+467 KTALDFDGP
-476 ISLRYP
+476 VSVRYP
-482 RGSGVGVDIT
+482 RGSGVGVALDT
-492 EPMEALP
+492 QWQDLP
-499 IGKAEVLREGQDVSI
+499 IGKAEVLRTGKDVCF
-514 WAIGSMVQSAAQA
+514 WAIGSMVQTALDA
-527 AEKLAEQGIS
+527 AELLEAQGIS

-545 VKPLDKELL
+545 AKPLDVELL
-554 LAQAKEY
+554 REHAQSY
-561 GKIVTLEEGVLQGGV
+561 GKIITLEEGVLAGGV
-576 GSAVLETLNEAQLL
+576 GSAILEELNENKLL
-590 TKCQVLTLG
+590 EQCEVRCFG
-599 IPDEFVLHGD
+599 IPDKFVMHGD
-609 KKLLFKD
+609 KKLLLRD
-616 LELDVD
+616 LGLDTPTI
-622 AIVAKTVAFVKGE
+622 AAKAAAFVKGEEE

>member
-1 MMDNKQA
+1 MLNFP
-8 LSKNIL
+8 LLN
-14 DTINSPAD
+14 TINSPED
-22 VKALSM
+22 VKKLS
-28 EELKQLAEE
+28 EQQLEQLAQE
-37 IRQLLISVIAKTG
+37 IRQFMISVVSKTG

-70 STPEDKIVFDV
+70 STPKDKLVFDV
-81 GHQAYIH
+81 GHQAYVH

-113 SESAHDAF
+113 SESEHDAF

-139 RDIKQ
+139 RDLQ
-144 QDYNVI
+144 GEDYDVV

-162 AFEALNNAG
+162 AFEGLNNAG
-171 TLHKRMIVVL
+171 DLHKRMIVVL

-195 SEYLYHLRT
+195 SEYLYQLRT
-204 GETYNKLKHDLEGW
+204 GETYNKIKSDIEGW
-218 LKNMEFGSDVLKAL
+218 LKNMEFGTDVLKAI

-241 LMVPTSI
+241 LMVPSSI
-248 FEELGFTYLGPID
+248 FEELGYTYLGPID
-261 GHDLP
+261 GHDLNA
-266 TLIEV
+266 LQDV
-271 MQAAKKIDGPV
+271 FHAAKKIDGPV

-291 KGYKP
+291 KGYAP

-303 FHGTGPFEIATGK
+303 FHGTGPYELETGK
-316 KITNPNAPITYT
+316 KIANPNAPITYT
-328 EVFGKALS
+328 EVFGNTLTDMAK
-336 ELAHEDKD
+336 EDKK
-344 IIGITA
+344 IVGITA

-366 TRFFDVGI
+366 DRFFDVGI

-381 SAAGAAA
+381 AAAGMAA

-397 YSTFLQRAYDSVLH
+397 YSTFMQRAYDSVLH
-411 DICMQKLHVTL
+411 DICMQNLHVTM

-429 VGDDGYTHH
+429 VGDDGFTHH

-445 LRSMPEMTVMAPKD
+445 LRSMPKMTIMAPKD

-467 KTAVDFDGP
+467 KTALDFNGP
-476 ISLRYP
+476 ISVRYP
-482 RGSGVGVDIT
+482 RGSGLGVDISG
-492 EPMEALP
+492 PMEDLP
-499 IGKAEVLREGQDVSI
+499 IGKAEVLKEGFDLCF
-514 WAIGSMVQSAAQA
+514 WAIGSMVKPALDA
-527 AEKLAEQGIS
+527 AELLAKEGIS

-545 VKPLDKELL
+545 AKPLDTELL
-554 LAQAKEY
+554 KAHAQRY
-561 GKIVTLEEGVLQGGV
+561 GKIITLEEGVLAGGV
-576 GSAVLETLNEAQLL
+576 GSAVLEYLNQEELL
-590 TKCQVLTLG
+590 DKCRVLTLG
-599 IPDEFVLHGD
+599 IPDEFILHGD
-609 KKLLFKD
+609 KALLFKD
-616 LELDVD
+616 IGLDTP
-622 AIVAKTVAFVKGE
+622 AIAAKAADFVREK

>member
-1 MMDNKQA
+1 MAENN
-8 LSKNIL
+8 LL
-14 DTINSPAD
+14 DKINSPAD
-22 VKALSM
+22 VKKLSD
-28 EELKQLAEE
+28 EQLKQLAAE
-37 IRQLLISVIAKTG
+37 IRQLLIKVISHTG

-55 NLGVVELTLALHRVF
+55 NLGVVELTLALHKVF
-70 STPEDKIVFDV
+70 TTPQDKLVFDV

-113 SESAHDAF
+113 CESEHDAF

-134 GMAVA
+134 GMAAA
-139 RDIKQ
+139 RDLQ
-144 QDYNVI
+144 GEDYNVVAI
-150 AVIGDGSMTGGM
+150 IGDGSMTGGM

-171 TLHKRMIVVL
+171 TLHKKMVVVL

-195 SEYLYHLRT
+195 SDYLYHLRT
-204 GETYNKLKHDLEGW
+204 GETYNKIKNDIEGW
-218 LKNMEFGSDVLKAL
+218 LKNMEFGTDVLKAI

-248 FEELGFTYLGPID
+248 FEELGFTYLGPVD
-261 GHDLP
+261 GHDIHG
-266 TLIEV
+266 LIEV
-271 MQAAKKIDGPV
+271 LRAAKKIDGPV
-282 LVHVLTKKG
+282 MVHVLTKKG

-316 KITNPNAPITYT
+316 KITNPAAPISYT
-328 EVFGKALS
+328 EVFGKTIT
-336 ELAHEDKD
+336 ELADSDKK
-344 IIGITA
+344 IVGLTA

-355 TGLSTFAKAHP
+355 TGLNIFAQAHP
-366 TRFFDVGI
+366 DRFFDVGI

-381 SAAGAAA
+381 AA
-388 AGLKPVAAI
+388 AGMAAAGMKPVTAI
-397 YSTFLQRAYDSVLH
+397 YSTFMQRAYDSILH
-411 DICMQKLHVTL
+411 DICMQKLHVTM

-445 LRSMPEMTVMAPKD
+445 LRSIPNMTIMAPKD

-467 KTAVDFDGP
+467 KTALSFNGP
-476 ISLRYP
+476 ISVRYP

-492 EPMEALP
+492 EPMHELP
-499 IGKAEVLREGQDVSI
+499 IGKAEVLREGKELCF
-514 WAIGSMVQSAAQA
+514 WAIGSMVQSAVQA
-527 AEKLAEQGIS
+527 ADKLKEQGID

-545 VKPLDKELL
+545 AKPLDKELL
-554 LAQAKEY
+554 IEHAKRY
-561 GKIVTLEEGVLQGGV
+561 GKIVTLEEGVLAGGV
-576 GSAVLETLNEAQLL
+576 GSEVLEILDDAGLLQQCAVLR
-590 TKCQVLTLG
+590 LG
-599 IPDEFVLHGD
+599 IPDEFVTHGD
-609 KKLLFKD
+609 KKLLFRD
-616 LELDVD
+616 LGLDTD
-622 AIVAKTVAFVKGE
+622 AIVQKAAAFVKGE

>member
-1 MMDNKQA
+1 MAENN
-8 LSKNIL
+8 LL
-14 DTINSPAD
+14 DKINSPAD
-22 VKALSM
+22 VKKLSD
-28 EELKQLAEE
+28 EQLKQLAAE
-37 IRQLLISVIAKTG
+37 IRQLLIKVISHTG

-55 NLGVVELTLALHRVF
+55 NLGVVELTLALHKVF
-70 STPEDKIVFDV
+70 NTPQDKLVFDV

-113 SESAHDAF
+113 CESEHDAF

-134 GMAVA
+134 GMAAA
-139 RDIKQ
+139 RDLQ
-144 QDYNVI
+144 GEDYNVVAI
-150 AVIGDGSMTGGM
+150 IGDGSMTGGM

-171 TLHKRMIVVL
+171 TLHKKMVVVL

-195 SEYLYHLRT
+195 SDYLYHLRT
-204 GETYNKLKHDLEGW
+204 GETYNKIKNDIEGW
-218 LKNMEFGSDVLKAL
+218 LKNMEFGTDVLKAI

-248 FEELGFTYLGPID
+248 FEELGFTYLGPVD
-261 GHDLP
+261 GHDIHG
-266 TLIEV
+266 LIEV
-271 MQAAKKIDGPV
+271 LQAAKKIDGPV
-282 LVHVLTKKG
+282 MVHVLTKKG

-316 KITNPNAPITYT
+316 KITNPAAPISYT
-328 EVFGKALS
+328 EVFGKTIT
-336 ELAHEDKD
+336 ELADSDKK
-344 IIGITA
+344 IVGLTA

-355 TGLSTFAKAHP
+355 TGLNIFAQAHP
-366 TRFFDVGI
+366 DRFFDVGI

-381 SAAGAAA
+381 AA
-388 AGLKPVAAI
+388 AGMAAAGMKPVTAI
-397 YSTFLQRAYDSVLH
+397 YSTFMQRAYDSILH
-411 DICMQKLHVTL
+411 DICMQKLHVTM

-445 LRSMPEMTVMAPKD
+445 LRSIPNMTIMAPKD

-467 KTAVDFDGP
+467 KTALSFNGP
-476 ISLRYP
+476 VSVRYP

-492 EPMEALP
+492 EPMHELP
-499 IGKAEVLREGQDVSI
+499 IGKAEVLREGTELCF
-514 WAIGSMVQSAAQA
+514 WAIGSMVQSAVQA
-527 AEKLAEQGIS
+527 ADKLKEQGID

-545 VKPLDKELL
+545 AKPLDKELL
-554 LAQAKEY
+554 IEHAKRY
-561 GKIVTLEEGVLQGGV
+561 GKIVTLEEGVLAGGV
-576 GSAVLETLNEAQLL
+576 GSEVLEILDDAGLLQQCAVLR
-590 TKCQVLTLG
+590 LG
-599 IPDEFVLHGD
+599 IPDEFVTHGD
-609 KKLLFKD
+609 KKLLFRD
-616 LELDVD
+616 LGLDTD
-622 AIVAKTVAFVKGE
+622 AIVQKAAAFVKGE

>member
-1 MMDNKQA
+1 MA
-8 LSKNIL
+8 EKNLL
-14 DTINSPAD
+14 DKINSPAD
-22 VKALSM
+22 VKKLSD
-28 EELKQLAEE
+28 EQLKQLAAE
-37 IRQLLISVIAKTG
+37 IRQLLIEVISHTG

-55 NLGVVELTLALHRVF
+55 NLGVVELTLALHKVF
-70 STPEDKIVFDV
+70 TTPQDKLVFDV

-113 SESAHDAF
+113 CESEHDAF

-134 GMAVA
+134 GMAAA
-139 RDIKQ
+139 RDLQ
-144 QDYNVI
+144 GEDYNVVAI
-150 AVIGDGSMTGGM
+150 IGDGSMTGGM

-171 TLHKRMIVVL
+171 TLHKKMVVVL

-195 SEYLYHLRT
+195 SDYLYHLRT
-204 GETYNKLKHDLEGW
+204 GETYNKIKNDIEGW
-218 LKNMEFGSDVLKAL
+218 LKNMEFGTDVLKAI

-248 FEELGFTYLGPID
+248 FEELGFTYLGPVD
-261 GHDLP
+261 GHDIHG
-266 TLIEV
+266 LIEV
-271 MQAAKKIDGPV
+271 LQAAKKIDGPV
-282 LVHVLTKKG
+282 MVHVLTKKG

-316 KITNPNAPITYT
+316 KITNPAAPISYT
-328 EVFGKALS
+328 EVFGKTIT
-336 ELAHEDKD
+336 ELADSDKK
-344 IIGITA
+344 IVGLTA

-355 TGLSTFAKAHP
+355 TGLNIFAQAHP
-366 TRFFDVGI
+366 DRFFDVGI

-381 SAAGAAA
+381 AA
-388 AGLKPVAAI
+388 AGMAAAGMKPVTAI
-397 YSTFLQRAYDSVLH
+397 YSTFMQRAYDSILH
-411 DICMQKLHVTL
+411 DICMQKLHVTM
-422 CLDRAGL
+422 CLDRAGF

-445 LRSMPEMTVMAPKD
+445 LRSIPNMTIMAPKD

-467 KTAVDFDGP
+467 KTALSFNGP
-476 ISLRYP
+476 ISVRYP

-492 EPMEALP
+492 EPMHELP
-499 IGKAEVLREGQDVSI
+499 IGKAEVLREGKELCF
-514 WAIGSMVQSAAQA
+514 WAIGSMVQSAVQA
-527 AEKLAEQGIS
+527 ADKLKEQGID

-545 VKPLDKELL
+545 AKPLDKELL
-554 LAQAKEY
+554 IEHAKRY
-561 GKIVTLEEGVLQGGV
+561 GKIVTLEEGVLAGGV
-576 GSAVLETLNEAQLL
+576 GSEVLEILDDAGLLQQCAVLR
-590 TKCQVLTLG
+590 LG
-599 IPDEFVLHGD
+599 IPDEFVTHGD
-609 KKLLFKD
+609 KKLLFRD
-616 LELDVD
+616 LGLDTD
-622 AIVAKTVAFVKGE
+622 AIVQKAAAFVKGE

>member
-1 MMDNKQA
+1 MAENN
-8 LSKNIL
+8 LL
-14 DTINSPAD
+14 DKINSPAD
-22 VKALSM
+22 VKKLSD
-28 EELKQLAEE
+28 EQLKQLAAE
-37 IRQLLISVIAKTG
+37 IRQLLIEVISHTG

-55 NLGVVELTLALHRVF
+55 NLGVVELTLALHKVF
-70 STPEDKIVFDV
+70 TTPQDKLVFDV

-99 TLRQYGGLS
+99 TIRQYGGLS

-113 SESAHDAF
+113 SESEHDAF

-139 RDIKQ
+139 RDLQ
-144 QDYNVI
+144 GEDYNVVAI
-150 AVIGDGSMTGGM
+150 IGDGSMTGGM

-171 TLHKRMIVVL
+171 TLHKKMVVVL

-195 SEYLYHLRT
+195 SDYLYHLRT
-204 GETYNKLKHDLEGW
+204 GETYNKIKNDIEGW
-218 LKNMEFGSDVLKAL
+218 LKNMEFGTDVLKAI

-248 FEELGFTYLGPID
+248 FEELGFTYLGPVD
-261 GHDLP
+261 GHDIHG
-266 TLIEV
+266 LIEV
-271 MQAAKKIDGPV
+271 LQAAKKIDGPV
-282 LVHVLTKKG
+282 MVHVLTKKG

-316 KITNPNAPITYT
+316 KITNPDAPISYT
-328 EVFGKALS
+328 EVFGKTIT
-336 ELAHEDKD
+336 ELADSDKK
-344 IIGITA
+344 IVGLTA

-355 TGLSTFAKAHP
+355 TGLNIFAQAHP
-366 TRFFDVGI
+366 DRFFDVGI

-381 SAAGAAA
+381 AA
-388 AGLKPVAAI
+388 AGMAAAGMKPVTAI
-397 YSTFLQRAYDSVLH
+397 YSTFMQRAYDSILH
-411 DICMQKLHVTL
+411 DICMQKLHVTM

-445 LRSMPEMTVMAPKD
+445 LRSIPNMTIMAPKD

-467 KTAVDFDGP
+467 KTALSFNGP
-476 ISLRYP
+476 ISVRYP

-492 EPMEALP
+492 EPMHELP
-499 IGKAEVLREGQDVSI
+499 IGKAEVLREGKELCF
-514 WAIGSMVQSAAQA
+514 WAIGSMVQSAVQA
-527 AEKLAEQGIS
+527 ADKLKEQGID

-545 VKPLDKELL
+545 AKPLDKELL
-554 LAQAKEY
+554 IEHAKRY
-561 GKIVTLEEGVLQGGV
+561 GKIVTLEEGVLAGGV
-576 GSAVLETLNEAQLL
+576 GSEVLEILDDAGLLQQCAVLR
-590 TKCQVLTLG
+590 LG
-599 IPDEFVLHGD
+599 IPDEFVTHGD
-609 KKLLFKD
+609 KKLLFRD
-616 LELDVD
+616 LGLDTD
-622 AIVAKTVAFVKGE
+622 AIVQKAATFVKGE

>member
-1 MMDNKQA
+1 MDNNQLMKYP
-8 LSKNIL
+8 LL
-14 DTINSPAD
+14 DTINSPED
-22 VKALSM
+22 VKALSIGQ
-28 EELKQLAEE
+28 LKQLAVE
-37 IRQLLISVIAKTG
+37 IRDYMIRVISTNG

-70 STPEDKIVFDV
+70 STPMDKLVFDV
-81 GHQAYIH
+81 GHQSYIH
-88 KIITGRREQFP
+88 KIVTGRREAFR

-113 SESAHDAF
+113 SESEHDAF
-121 GTGHSSTSISAAL
+121 GAGHSSTSISAAL

-139 RDIKQ
+139 RDLQ
-144 QDYNVI
+144 GEDYEVVAI
-150 AVIGDGSMTGGM
+150 IGDGSMTGGM
-162 AFEALNNAG
+162 SYEALNNAG
-171 TLHKRMIVVL
+171 VLHKKMIVVL

-195 SEYLYHLRT
+195 SEYLYQLRT
-204 GETYNKLKHDLEGW
+204 GETYNKIKNDIEGW
-218 LKNMEFGSDVLKAL
+218 LKNMEFGTDVLKAI

-261 GHDLP
+261 GHDVES
-266 TLIEV
+266 LIEV
-271 MQAAKKIDGPV
+271 LEAAKKIDGPV

-303 FHGTGPFEIATGK
+303 FHGTGPFDIATGR

-328 EVFGKALS
+328 EVFGKTLSALADTD
-336 ELAHEDKD
+336 EK
-344 IIGITA
+344 IVGITA

-355 TGLSTFAKAHP
+355 TGLNIFAKDHP
-366 TRFFDVGI
+366 DRFFDVGI

-381 SAAGAAA
+381 AA
-388 AGLKPVAAI
+388 AGMAAAGMKPVTAI
-397 YSTFLQRAYDSVLH
+397 YSTFMQRAYDSIFH
-411 DICMQKLHVTL
+411 DICLQNLHVTM

-429 VGDDGYTHH
+429 VGDDGFTHH

-445 LRSMPEMTVMAPKD
+445 LRSLPRMTIMAPKD

-467 KTAVDFDGP
+467 KTALAHNGP
-476 ISLRYP
+476 VSVRYP

-492 EPMEALP
+492 GPVETLP
-499 IGKAEVLREGQDVSI
+499 IGKAEVLREGKDVCL
-514 WAIGSMVQSAAQA
+514 WAICSMVSSAVA
-527 AEKLAEQGIS
+527 AAAKLAEAGIS

-545 VKPLDKELL
+545 AKPLDEELL
-554 LAQAKEY
+554 KEHAAKY
-561 GKIVTLEEGVLQGGV
+561 GAIVTLEEGVLAGGV
-576 GSAVLETLNEAQLL
+576 GSAVLESLNTAGLL
-590 TKCQVLTLG
+590 QHCQVLTLG
-599 IPDEFVLHGD
+599 IPDEFVRHGD
-609 KKLLFKD
+609 RKLLLRD

-622 AIVAKTVAFVKGE
+622 SIVRKTAALVKGE